1 MRCLAGFVSGNSL
14 FHVEHRCGFP
24 VAMISKSPDG
34 FHLARNH
41 SMARHIMQSFD
52 IIVIGGGHAGVE
64 AAAVAARMGARVAL
78 VSFDLDA
85 IGAMSC
91 NPAIGGLGK
100 GHLVREVDACDGII
114 ARAADAGA
122 IHYRMLNRSKG
133 SAVQGPR
140 VQADRKRFKAEV
152 QRLMGDQGDLT
163 LIQGEAASLRLS
175 SGRIAGIELGDGTT
189 LDAPAVVLC
198 TGTFLGGTL
207 FRGEERMTGGRIGEA
222 TAQRLAA
229 QLRGADLPMA
239 RLKTGTPPRLDG
251 RSIDW
256 AALAEQPSDTEPW
269 QMSALPRSNGGPGR
283 VLPQIFCAITR
294 TNPRSHDVIRANLH
308 RSPLFSGAIGAL
320 GPRYCP
326 SIEDKIHRFADRGGH
341 QVFLEPEGLDTPL
354 VYPNGISTSLPADVQ
369 LAMLRTMDGLERVEM
384 AVPGYAV
391 EYDHIDPRALRP
403 SLELRAIPGLYC
415 AGQINGTTGYE
426 EAAAQGLVAGMH
438 AAAAIL
444 GREPMPLDRANSYL
458 AVMIDDLTLH
468 GVSEP
473 YRMLTARAEYR
484 LRLRANNASTR
495 LTPLALAA
503 GCVSAD
509 RATWFA
515 RRQDLHTLLDL
526 ALDQTASG
534 TELVQQGLP
543 VRSDT
548 GRQSLK
554 EWLRFDGVSLDA
566 MRARIAPELL
576 VDTDLAEELAEDAAY
591 APYLARQDA
600 ELRDLRAGEALPLGD
615 YFPFAEIPGLSREMV
630 ERLERAR
637 PATLAVAGRLPGI
650 TPAALAALLV
660 HARRRAVASGL
671 AA

>member
-1 MRCLAGFVSGNSL
+1 M
-14 FHVEHRCGFP
+14 H
-24 VAMISKSPDG
+24 
-34 FHLARNH
+34 
-41 SMARHIMQSFD
+41 SFD

-78 VSFDLDA
+78 VSFDLAA

-100 GHLVREVDACDGII
+100 GHLVREVDAFDGLI

-140 VQADRKRFKAEV
+140 VQADRKRFKAAI
-152 QRLMGDQGDLT
+152 QTMIRQQGDLS
-163 LIQGEAASLRLS
+163 LVEGEAASLVLAG
-175 SGRIAGIELGDGTT
+175 GRIVGVKLGDGSE
-189 LDAPAVVLC
+189 LSAKAVVLC

-222 TAQRLAA
+222 SAQVLAQ
-229 QLRGADLPMA
+229 QLREADLPMA

-251 RSIDW
+251 RTIDW
-256 AALAEQPSDTEPW
+256 GRLGEQPSDREPW
-269 QMSALPRSNGGPGR
+269 TMSPLGEGR

-294 TNPRSHDVIRANLH
+294 TNARSHDVIRANLH
-308 RSPLFSGAIGAL
+308 RSPLFTGAIGAS

-326 SIEDKIHRFADRGGH
+326 SIEDKIHRFADRDGH
-341 QVFLEPEGLDTPL
+341 QIFLEPEGLDTHL
-354 VYPNGISTSLPADVQ
+354 VYPNGISTSLPAEVQ
-369 LAMLRTMDGLERVEM
+369 LDMLRTMEGLEQVGM

-391 EYDHIDPRALRP
+391 EYDHIDPRALRS

-438 AAAAIL
+438 AASAVL
-444 GREPMPLDRANSYL
+444 GREPAPIDRANSYM
-458 AVMIDDLTLH
+458 AVMIDDLTLQ

-495 LTPLALAA
+495 LTSLAITA
-503 GCVSAD
+503 GCVGRERAEWFEQRESKRQALEQELDRELSSAV
-509 RATWFA
+509 
-515 RRQDLHTLLDL
+515 L
-526 ALDQTASG
+526 AG
-534 TELVQQGLP
+534 EGLP
-543 VRSDT
+543 VRTDT
-548 GRQSLK
+548 GRLSLR
-554 EWLRFDGVSLDA
+554 EWLRFGGIDLAALSLW
-566 MRARIAPELL
+566 IAPEVLA
-576 VDTDLAEELAEDAAY
+576 DTELAEEVAEDAAY
-591 APYLARQDA
+591 APYLARQES
-600 ELRDLRAGEALPLGD
+600 ELRELRASEALALGD
-615 YFPFAEIPGLSREMV
+615 DFPYDAIAGLSREMV
-630 ERLERAR
+630 ERLGKAR
-637 PATLAVAGRLPGI
+637 PATLAAAGRVPGV

-660 HARRRAVASGL
+660 HARRL